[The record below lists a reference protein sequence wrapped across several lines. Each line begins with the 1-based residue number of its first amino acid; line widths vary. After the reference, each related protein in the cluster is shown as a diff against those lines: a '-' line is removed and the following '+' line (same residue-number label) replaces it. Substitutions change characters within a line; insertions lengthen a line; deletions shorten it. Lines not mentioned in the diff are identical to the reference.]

1 MLTIIGILLYF
12 VPTIVALVRKR
23 PKPGATIAVNVL
35 LGWTVIGWAVALW
48 MAFQTPADEDSSRT
62 RTVTPLET
70 GETLTAKGAG
80 GTMTF
85 DGRDIRITRKGG
97 LSLLIHGLAG
107 EKVIPIYS
115 VQAVQLRQAK
125 FGVRGYLQL
134 TVMGGIE
141 NRGGAIGAASDE
153 NSVLFD
159 VADQPAFDRLA
170 GVLREAIHTAR
181 QPAPAQVAA
190 SSHADEIE
198 KLAGLRDRGILTE
211 DEFAAKKAR
220 ILDQ

>member
-48 MAFQTPADEDSSRT
+48 MSFQTPSVADSSEI
-62 RTVTPLET
+62 RTVAPLET
-70 GETLTAKGAG
+70 GETLTANGAG

-85 DGRDIRITRKGG
+85 DGRDITINRKGG

-115 VQAVQLRQAK
+115 VQAVQLRKAK

-134 TVMGGIE
+134 SVMGGLE
-141 NRGGAIGAASDE
+141 RQAGAISAASDE
-153 NSVLFD
+153 NSCLFD
-159 VADQPAFDRLA
+159 VQDQPAFERLA
-170 GVLREAIHTAR
+170 GVLREAIHSAR
-181 QPAPAQVAA
+181 APQASVAPV
-190 SSHADEIE
+190 SVADE
-198 KLAGLRDRGILTE
+198 LAKFSTLKADGSIT
-211 DEFAAKKAR
+211 DEEFQVQKQR
-220 ILDQ
+220 LLG